1 MKVQIYKTASEKNK
15 LNKQLELIKEINV
28 KLLNDTEI
36 LKPVIEVSH
45 IPIKDLNNANYMYI
59 PDLNRYY
66 FIDNIELMTGNN
78 VYISGSVDVL
88 MSYMADILNLKGTV
102 KRAESLKNGYII
114 DENYKS
120 VSYSQIVTK
129 RFPNSMNQD
138 SFILMTVG

>member
-1 MKVQIYKTASEKNK
+1 MKVQIYKTTSEKNK
-15 LNKQLELIKEINV
+15 LNKQLELVKEINV

-45 IPIKDLNNANYMYI
+45 IPIKDLNSANYMYI

-88 MSYMADILNLKGTV
+88 MSYMADILNIKGTV
-102 KRAESLKNGYII
+102 KRSESLKNGYII

>member
-1 MKVQIYKTASEKNK
+1 MKVYIYKTNNEKNK
-15 LNKQLELIKEINV
+15 LNKALELVKELEV
-28 KLLNDTEI
+28 KLLNNTEI
-36 LKPVIEVSH
+36 LKPFIEVANISL
-45 IPIKDLNNANYMYI
+45 DELTTANYMYI

-66 FIDNIELMTGNN
+66 FIDNMELMEGGR

-88 MSYMADILNLKGTV
+88 MSYLESILNIRGTV

-120 VSYSQIVTK
+120 VSYSQITTK
-129 RFPNSMNQD
+129 RFPNSMNED

>member
-1 MKVQIYKTASEKNK
+1 MKVQIYKTESEKNK
-15 LNKQLELIKEINV
+15 LNKQLELVKEIDV
-28 KLLNDTEI
+28 KLLNNTEI

-45 IPIKDLNNANYMYI
+45 IPIKDLNSANYMYI

-102 KRAESLKNGYII
+102 KRAESLKNGYIL
-114 DENYKS
+114 DEHYKS
-120 VSYSQIVTK
+120 VSYSQITTK

>member
-1 MKVQIYKTASEKNK
+1 MKVQIYKTESEKNK
-15 LNKQLELIKEINV
+15 LNKQLELVKEIDV
-28 KLLNDTEI
+28 KLLNNTEI

-45 IPIKDLNNANYMYI
+45 IPIKDLNSANYMYI

-102 KRAESLKNGYII
+102 KRAETLKNGYIL
-114 DENYKS
+114 DEHYKS
-120 VSYSQIVTK
+120 VSYSQITTK

>member
-15 LNKQLELIKEINV
+15 LNKQLELVKEINV

-36 LKPVIEVSH
+36 LKPVVEVSH
-45 IPIKDLNNANYMYI
+45 IPIKDLNSANYMYI

-102 KRAESLKNGYII
+102 KRAESLKNGYIL
-114 DENYKS
+114 DEHYKS
-120 VSYSQIVTK
+120 VSYSQITTK

>member
-1 MKVQIYKTASEKNK
+1 MKVYIYKTESEKNK
-15 LNKQLELIKEINV
+15 LNKTLELVKELEV
-28 KLLNDTEI
+28 KLLNNTEI
-36 LKPVIEVSH
+36 LKPFIEVTNISL
-45 IPIKDLNNANYMYI
+45 DELTTANYMYI

-66 FIDNIELMTGNN
+66 FIDNMELMEGRR

-88 MSYMADILNLKGTV
+88 MSYLESILNIRGTV

-120 VSYSQIVTK
+120 VSYSQITTK
-129 RFPNSMNQD
+129 RFPNSMNED

>member
-1 MKVQIYKTASEKNK
+1 MKVYIYKTENEKNK
-15 LNKQLELIKEINV
+15 LNKSLELVKELEV
-28 KLLNDTEI
+28 KLLNNTEI
-36 LKPVIEVSH
+36 LKPIIEVSH
-45 IPIKDLNNANYMYI
+45 IPFEDITTANYMYI

-66 FIDNIELMTGNN
+66 FIDNMELMTGGK

-88 MSYMADILNLKGTV
+88 MSYMESILNIRGTV

-120 VSYSQIVTK
+120 VSYSQITTK
-129 RFPNSMNQD
+129 RFPNSMNED

>member
-15 LNKQLELIKEINV
+15 LNKQLKLVKEINV

-36 LKPVIEVSH
+36 LKPVVEVSH
-45 IPIKDLNNANYMYI
+45 IPIKDLNSANYMYI

-88 MSYMADILNLKGTV
+88 MTYMADILNLKGTV
-102 KRAESLKNGYII
+102 KRSESLKNGYII